1 MVVCQFDRLR
11 RSDPASIRS
20 ALADLLESLDETY
33 EQTLLGIEEGKR
45 TYARCLFQCLS
56 ASICPL
62 RVGELAAILAFRFDV
77 HPIFSAAW
85 HRKNAE
91 EAVLSACSSLIM
103 IADGEGGQVMQFS
116 HVSVKEF
123 LTSDR
128 LANVDERLSYYHI
141 LPEPAHTLLAQAC
154 LGVLSRLDDKIDR
167 NAIGDFPLAQYAARH
182 WVDHAQIGNVTSHIE
197 EGMERLF
204 DPIKPHFAAWVWLYD
219 IDRHW
224 VDPMSGVHPTQ
235 PEAAPLYYAALCGFV
250 GLVEHLLVSHSSDI
264 NCRGG
269 SHTTPLH
276 AATVKGHVQVI
287 SLLLR
292 SGADPNSRDNLGRV
306 PLHKVTDGGH
316 FVMEQTSLEITRLLF
331 DSGANVNVT
340 DDEGCSPLHAAA
352 RNGYR
357 EVAQQLVEFGA
368 SLDARNQNQQTPLP
382 RPLHQMARI
391 HDDAS
396 LIQDL
401 YPANTV
407 HEYNLKSLGRD
418 YAIIT
423 VKSHARTALDTP
435 LLYFG
440 EELKGFVILSLNN
453 LSDMQNMDVAVS
465 RLFFNNVTTI
475 ELGTRSC
482 RFLIW
487 TPISHRSRPG
497 ASCCRIRSMSL
508 ISQAEGFVGPLPLRR
523 QPIPSG
529 R

>member
-1 MVVCQFDRLR
+1 
-11 RSDPASIRS
+11 
-20 ALADLLESLDETY
+20 LDEAY
-33 EQTLLGIEEGKR
+33 ERTLLGIEEEKR
-45 TYARCLFQCLS
+45 IYARCLFQCLS
-56 ASICPL
+56 VSFRPL
-62 RVGELAAILAFRFDV
+62 RVEELAAILADRFDA
-77 HPIFSAAW
+77 HPKFSAAW
-85 HRKNAE
+85 RRENAQ

-103 IADGEGGQVMQFS
+103 IADGEGGQVVQFS

-128 LANVDERLSYYHI
+128 LAKADERFSFYHI

-167 NAIGDFPLAQYAARH
+167 NAIGHFPLAQYAARH
-182 WVDHAQIGNVTSHIE
+182 WVDHAQIGRNMASRIE

-224 VDPMSGVHPTQ
+224 VDPMSGVRPTQ

-250 GLVEHLLVSHSSDI
+250 GLVERLLVSHSSDI

-276 AATVKGHVQVI
+276 AATVKGHVEVI

-292 SGADPNSRDNLGRV
+292 SGADPNTRDNLGRV

-316 FVMEQTSLEITRLLF
+316 FVMERTSLEITRLLF
-331 DSGANVNVT
+331 NSGANVNVT

-357 EVAQQLVEFGA
+357 EVVQQLVEFGA
-368 SLDARNQNQQTPLP
+368 SPDARNQNQQTPLP
-382 RPLHQMARI
+382 RPPHQKACI
-391 HDDAS
+391 YNDA

-401 YPANTV
+401 YPENTIHV
-407 HEYNLKSLGRD
+407 YNLKSRRRD

-440 EELKGFVILSLNN
+440 EEVKGSVILSLNN

-465 RLFFNNVTTI
+465 RLFFDNVTTI

-482 RFLIW
+482 RFLIR

-497 ASCCRIRSMSL
+497 ASCYRIRSMSL
-508 ISQAEGFVGPLPLRR
+508 ISQAESFVGPLPLRR
-523 QPIPSG
+523 QPIPS
-529 R
+529 RR